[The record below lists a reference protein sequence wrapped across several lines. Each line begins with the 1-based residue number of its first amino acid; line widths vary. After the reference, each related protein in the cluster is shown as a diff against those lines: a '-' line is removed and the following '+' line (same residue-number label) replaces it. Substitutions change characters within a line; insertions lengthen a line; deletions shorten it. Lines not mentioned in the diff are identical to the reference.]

1 MQTLELHFPFSR
13 QTVSLA
19 GLKLGNDYAELGD
32 GFAARKQQGEWSPF
46 PALNWFEA
54 EWSGWQ
60 PFSIKSEG
68 ALQLDRGPVL
78 PFDAVVLNR
87 RQRGDLEINVDIGT
101 ETVLYYGGGHWRYT
115 SGEQTG
121 QLGRVLCLAPLE
133 HFTAEPPPFSEPGPL
148 SRFSALAE
156 QGHARDARQA
166 I

>member
-1 MQTLELHFPFSR
+1 MRASGARRIHQNAPHHLRGESEELR
-13 QTVSLA
+13 
-19 GLKLGNDYAELGD
+19 
-32 GFAARKQQGEWSPF
+32 
-46 PALNWFEA
+46 
-54 EWSGWQ
+54 
-60 PFSIKSEG
+60 
-68 ALQLDRGPVL
+68 PVL